1 MALHRLGNQA
11 WGFESNCFVCEQGN
25 ESGLRITFFHDDEA
39 GLVVADYSLGA
50 AFSGTPNYVHGGALF
65 AVLDEAMAWAAIA
78 LAGVFA
84 LTRSSSVSFL
94 RPVKV
99 GAPCRVEARVE
110 RTNDDGTLDTS
121 AEILDPRRRPCARS
135 SAVFV
140 PIDADRARAAIGDV
154 GGDAARFVRG

>member
-1 MALHRLGNQA
+1 MALHRLSNQA
-11 WGFESNCFVCEQGN
+11 WGFESSCFVCEHGN
-25 ESGLRITFFHDDEA
+25 ESGMRIAFFHDDEA

-50 AFSGTPNYVHGGALF
+50 AFSGTPNYVHGGATF

-78 LAGVFA
+78 LGGVFA
-84 LTRSSSVSFL
+84 LTRTSSVSFL

-110 RTNDDGTLDTS
+110 RTNDDGTLDTV

-140 PIDADRARAAIGDV
+140 PIDAARARAAIGDV
-154 GGDAARFVRG
+154 GGDDARFVRG